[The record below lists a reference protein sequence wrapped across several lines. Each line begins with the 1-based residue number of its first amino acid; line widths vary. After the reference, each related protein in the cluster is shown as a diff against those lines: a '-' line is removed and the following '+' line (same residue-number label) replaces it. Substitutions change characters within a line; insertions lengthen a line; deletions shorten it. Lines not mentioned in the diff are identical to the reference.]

1 MRFLSIAL
9 VFRYYI
15 SSLSSN
21 VTFDITHKLFPH
33 FYVTYENAALGFDTR
48 FDLYFYNCPEKI
60 SNLLEIYAIE
70 LHVSSVFFSVTKAIR
85 PTKDKSIQLQNNE
98 TINVE
103 VGESMFIKFYA

>member
-15 SSLSSN
+15 SSLSSS
-21 VTFDITHKLFPH
+21 VTFDITHRLFLH

-70 LHVSSVFFSVTKAIR
+70 LHVSSVFFSVTKTIR
-85 PTKDKSIQLQNNE
+85 PTK
-98 TINVE
+98 
-103 VGESMFIKFYA
+103 